1 MSKGGAFLAEGADT
15 CVYDP
20 PVACAIKSKE
30 PADMRVPGKYISRV
44 TDTVTQD
51 GDERVNQKIVKDAI
65 HEIQLK
71 YPDKEIEKFFNLA
84 VAVCTPRFVMDDI
97 FRGPRFEGD
106 QPTSCGAQEVEP
118 DVGINK
124 DKVNFIT
131 LRQEEDLNRNK
142 HTKPETLSALRKLFH
157 AVAYLNDENV
167 VHTDAHFGNIAWM
180 GDRLVMHDWGR
191 AIVGADGFRKFID
204 RWELL
209 KPVERKRMSQYD
221 QFRGP
226 CDLLDTC
233 PVNLAD
239 DDSSHRFM
247 KIYDTASMAA
257 GLARFN
263 LAKKSDADFFGKSLE
278 ALWHNPKVVTS
289 DMSPILHT
297 LIDKLFDKIEAN
309 VSAPASEPV
318 PVPDISADKPWD
330 VYFRENKYKKVAMTP
345 GEVEIVA
352 TIVGEEKGWAVFA
365 IDSSTEAVLLEE
377 GVPNVSPRPDA
388 LDAGIV
394 LSSPAKTDPRK
405 RPQLGI
411 PIRFFNDGAVV
422 LKDAPAS
429 PLSFGGG
436 RRLTQTQRF
445 CKCIK
450 KVRRTV
456 RNQKGPIAICVK
468 SVLQKKGRT
477 LKRFTCG
484 KKGRV
489 ITQKAKVL

>member
-1 MSKGGAFLAEGADT
+1 MSRGGAFLAQGADT

-44 TDTVTQD
+44 TDTITAD
-51 GDERVNQKIVKDAI
+51 GDERLNQKIVKDAI
-65 HEIQLK
+65 HRIQLK

-84 VAVCTPRFVMDDI
+84 AAVCTPRFVMEDI
-97 FRGPRFEGD
+97 FRAPRFEGD
-106 QPTSCGAQEVEP
+106 QPISCGAQTVEP
-118 DVGINK
+118 DLGINK

-131 LRQEEDLNRNK
+131 LRQEEDLSRNK
-142 HTKPETLSALRKLFH
+142 HPKPETLSALRKLFH

-191 AIVGADGFRKFID
+191 AIVGADGFRKYIK
-204 RWELL
+204 RWELD
-209 KPVERKRMSQYD
+209 KADERTKMSRVY

-226 CDLLDTC
+226 CYLLETC

-247 KIYDTASMAA
+247 KIYDTASMAV
-257 GLARFN
+257 GLVMFN
-263 LAKKSDADFFGKSLE
+263 LAKSSDADFFGESLE
-278 ALWHNPKVVTS
+278 ALWRNPKVVTS

-297 LIDKLFDKIEAN
+297 LIDKFFDKME
-309 VSAPASEPV
+309 APAPAPEPAPEPV
-318 PVPDISADKPWD
+318 PVPEVSGDKKWD
-330 VYFRENKYKKVAMTP
+330 VYFRENKYKKVALKP
-345 GEVEIVA
+345 REVEIVA
-352 TIVGEEKGWAVFA
+352 TIIGEEKGWAVFA
-365 IDSSTEAVLLEE
+365 IDSTTEAVLLEE
-377 GVPNVSPRPDA
+377 GVPNVTPRPDA
-388 LDAGIV
+388 RGAGIV
-394 LSSPAKTDPRK
+394 LSSLDGTNPRK
-405 RPQLGI
+405 PPQLGI
-411 PIRFFNDGAVV
+411 PLEMFDSGMIV
-422 LKDAPAS
+422 LKDAPIS
-429 PLSFGGG
+429 GGG

-450 KVRRTV
+450 NVRRTV

-489 ITQKAKVL
+489 ITQKAKH